1 MALELRILHT
11 YKGMPSYLR
20 QLLALETLEKL
31 TQLMLYFIAKK
42 SSKWFIL
49 AKR

>member
-1 MALELRILHT
+1 MALELRILYT
-11 YKGMPSYLR
+11 SKGTPSCLQ

-31 TQLMLYFIAKK
+31 TQLMLYFTAKK
-42 SSKWFIL
+42 LPKWFIL